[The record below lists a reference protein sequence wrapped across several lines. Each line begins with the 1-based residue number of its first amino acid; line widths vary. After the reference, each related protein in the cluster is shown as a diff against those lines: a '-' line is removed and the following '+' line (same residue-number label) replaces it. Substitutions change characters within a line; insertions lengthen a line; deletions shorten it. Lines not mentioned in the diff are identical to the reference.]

1 MAKQEDLSTYM
12 TQRKWLEDNRLQR
25 RKYLIRLARE
35 SKRDPDIAS
44 KIGGMLMW
52 NQVIEQMLKDIV
64 ETSIWYIK
72 ARIWPVSVELQIDL
86 DSATFGKVIDYF
98 RQYATLEN
106 DREEILSHLKRF
118 NSKRNQVVHDLF
130 DIPDLNKL
138 GRELDG
144 YASLAEELLKLLE
157 QYDSQVCDNFLELEK
172 RVGLKKKV
180 KPIYTVGSGYKVL
193 SVLCKLLPCGLRN
206 RIVGALYG

>member
-1 MAKQEDLSTYM
+1 MAKEYDIAAYM

-25 RKYLIRLARE
+25 RKYLIRLARQ
-35 SKRDPDIAS
+35 SKQDPDIAS

-72 ARIWPVSVELQIDL
+72 ARIWPVEVELHIDL
-86 DSATFGKVIDYF
+86 DSATFGKIIDYF
-98 RQYATLEN
+98 RQYAILES

-130 DIPDLNKL
+130 DIPDLKKL
-138 GRELDG
+138 GQELDG
-144 YASLAEELLKLLE
+144 YASLAEELLQLLE

-172 RVGLKKKV
+172 RVGLKKF
-180 KPIYTVGSGYKVL
+180 TT
-193 SVLCKLLPCGLRN
+193 
-206 RIVGALYG
+206 